1 MAIEVAASVARGYA
15 HLADQRRRAATSSP
29 LNIAEA
35 AGRTSEAD
43 AARHYAIA
51 RGSSMEC
58 AAVLDALKVLSA
70 VEQDRYARAMELL
83 EREVAM
89 LTKLCR

>member
-1 MAIEVAASVARGYA
+1 MISGDALLFLY
-15 HLADQRRRAATSSP
+15 P

-51 RGSSMEC
+51 RGSAMES
-58 AAVLDALKVLSA
+58 AAIFDVIRCLSA
-70 VEQDRYARAMELL
+70 LRPEHDQRGLELL
-83 EREVAM
+83 ARIVAM
-89 LTKLCR
+89 LTKMT